1 MKPDGLLI
9 DFDMSANSFLSLC
22 QSVQERRMKQQRE
35 VLKKEKETT
44 EKIGARAF
52 AQSYLADLVPSVF
65 GTLSDNGYFYDPVE
79 RDVETGFLPWL
90 MEEVEK
96 CIGKSVLGR
105 TMMDGELRTCPGL
118 VQAVCN
124 S

>member
-1 MKPDGLLI
+1 
-9 DFDMSANSFLSLC
+9 
-22 QSVQERRMKQQRE
+22 MKQQRE

-52 AQSYLADLVPSVF
+52 AQSYLADLIPSVF

-79 RDVETGFLPWL
+79 RDVENGFLPWI

-96 CIGKSVLGR
+96 VIGKSVLGR
-105 TMMDGELRTCPGL
+105 TMLDGKS
-118 VQAVCN
+118 QAFHKIRLNYRC
-124 S
+124 SKLAGTTML